1 MIEEFYAYIYYDP
14 SRNNE
19 PIYAGK
25 GNNGRAWDH
34 LSRNDRHPFTQRL
47 QFMKNNGIS
56 PIIGLYAGL
65 DEDFAHLLEMELIS
79 KFGRKD
85 LGKGSLLNM
94 TNGGEGVKGLIRSE
108 ESKRKSGAAR
118 RGKPRSEEVKRKI
131 SETKKGNIP
140 WNKGLQTGPLSDEHK
155 KYLSEIATGRN
166 HTSETK
172 EQMSIVKMGN
182 KNPMF
187 GKKRSEETRLKGAKS
202 NTGRIVSEETKQKL
216 SESIKIWHQQKAKNA
231 AQRENNEQ

>member
-25 GNNGRAWDH
+25 GNDGRAWDH

-47 QFMKNNGIS
+47 QFMKNNGVS

-85 LGKGSLLNM
+85 LGKGPLLNM

-118 RGKPRSEEVKRKI
+118 KGKPRSEEVKEKI
-131 SETKKGNIP
+131 SETKKGSIP
-140 WNKGLQTGPLSDEHK
+140 WNKGLQTGPLSDEHRK
-155 KYLSEIATGRN
+155 RLSVAGLGRN
-166 HTSETK
+166 HTSETIK
-172 EQMSIVKMGN
+172 QMSDIKMGN

-187 GKKRSEETRLKGAKS
+187 GKKRSEETKLKGAKS
-202 NTGRIVSEETKQKL
+202 NIGQKRSEESKKRMSEAMKL
-216 SESIKIWHQQKAKNA
+216 SHQTRKVNNA
-231 AQRENNEQ
+231 IQRESNE

>member
-1 MIEEFYAYIYYDP
+1 MNIEYFYAYIYYDP

-25 GNNGRAWDH
+25 GNGDRAWDH

-47 QFMKNNGIS
+47 QFMKKNGIY

-65 DEDFAHLLEMELIS
+65 DEEFAHLLERELIS

-85 LGKGSLLNM
+85 LGNGPLLNM

-118 RGKPRSEEVKRKI
+118 KGKPRSDEVKNKI
-131 SETKKGNIP
+131 SQSKKGTVP
-140 WNKGLQTGPLSDEHK
+140 WNK
-155 KYLSEIATGRN
+155 
-166 HTSETK
+166 
-172 EQMSIVKMGN
+172 N
-182 KNPMF
+182 KSAVQVYSVRPVELVEKLN
-187 GKKRSEETRLKGAKS
+187 KL
-202 NTGRIVSEETKQKL
+202 NTGSKRTIEQKQKM
-216 SESIKIWHQQKAKNA
+216 SA
-231 AQRENNEQ
+231 AQKRRFEDFEFYRQEFNEAK

>member
-1 MIEEFYAYIYYDP
+1 MEEFYAYIYYDP

-25 GNNGRAWDH
+25 GNDSRAWDH

-47 QFMKNNGIS
+47 QFMKNNGVS

-65 DEDFAHLLEMELIS
+65 DEDFAHLLEIELIS

-85 LGKGSLLNM
+85 LGKGPLLNM

-118 RGKPRSEEVKRKI
+118 KGKPRTEEVKRKI
-131 SETKKGNIP
+131 SETKK
-140 WNKGLQTGPLSDEHK
+140 
-155 KYLSEIATGRN
+155 
-166 HTSETK
+166 
-172 EQMSIVKMGN
+172 QMSDIKMGN

-187 GKKRSEETRLKGAKS
+187 GKKRSEEARLKGIKS
-202 NTGRIVSEETKQKL
+202 NLGQKRSEESKKRMSEAMKL
-216 SESIKIWHQQKAKNA
+216 SHQTRKVSNA
-231 AQRENNEQ
+231 IQRENNE